1 MITRRDLIV
10 TSAAAASSPLAV
22 HAANERDVRLPLKAQ
37 PRVRTLFTK
46 PTGDGRLLLFSD
58 GPESPSKLIKPEAL
72 ERTFGPGTDLVLQ
85 QPDHW
90 RMIEE
95 GWFADEDLYEPTEF
109 EDPAF
114 LIWHANYRPE
124 TEAHDLLYDL
134 FRNQITGPFGARI
147 ADLGLELGE
156 HPSTPRYAT
165 AKLDGDWC
173 LPHLRAEVAERTS
186 WVVIDVGNA
195 SAEMDR

>member
-1 MITRRDLIV
+1 MITRRNFIV
-10 TSAAAASSPLAV
+10 TSAATASSPLAG

-58 GPESPSKLIKPEAL
+58 GPKSPSKLIKPEAL
-72 ERTFGPGTDLVLQ
+72 ERAFGPGTDLVLQ

-90 RMIEE
+90 RMVEA
-95 GWFADEDLYEPTEF
+95 GWFAEEDLYEPTDF

-124 TEAHDLLYDL
+124 TEAHDLLCDL
-134 FRNQITGPFGARI
+134 FRDHVTGPFGVRI
-147 ADLGLELGE
+147 AHLGLELGE

-165 AKLDGDWC
+165 VKLDGDWC
-173 LPHLRAEVAERTS
+173 LPHLSDEVAERTS
-186 WVVIDVGNA
+186 WVVIDVGKT
-195 SAEMDR
+195 SAEVER

>member
-1 MITRRDLIV
+1 MITRRDFIV
-10 TSAAAASSPLAV
+10 TTAATASSPLAV
-22 HAANERDVRLPLKAQ
+22 HAANERDVRLPLMAQ

-58 GPESPSKLIKPEAL
+58 GPETPSKLIRPEAL
-72 ERTFGPGTDLVLQ
+72 DRAFGLGTDLVLQ

-95 GWFADEDLYEPTEF
+95 GWFAEEDLYEPNEF

-114 LIWHANYRPE
+114 RIWHANYRPE
-124 TEAHDLLYDL
+124 TEAHDLLYEL
-134 FRNQITGPFGARI
+134 FRDQISGPFGARI
-147 ADLGLELGE
+147 TDLGLELAE

-173 LPHLRAEVAERTS
+173 LPHLKAEVAERTR
-186 WVVIDVGNA
+186 WLVIDNGTA
-195 SAEMDR
+195 SGEVTR